1 MTMTTATTILLCLA
15 TAARAALAVSGG
27 DHAPAYNASVRP
39 LVIWH
44 GMGDS
49 ANSSGMADF
58 AERIREMHPGIFVHS
73 VRLADDEKDDQRAGF
88 VCPFCAGAEQVLTH
102 HCAPASSGMLM
113 NRSHTPPHSSPTSP
127 SCGTATTRSAFRRVC
142 YSAPVADLIRR

>member
-1 MTMTTATTILLCLA
+1 MGASVDRGRCAKCGAGRISALSAAASCLSPTAMTMTTATTLLLCLA
-15 TAARAALAVSGG
+15 TAARAALAVSDGG
-27 DHAPAYNASVRP
+27 YAPAYNASVRP

-49 ANSSGMADF
+49 ANSSGMAGF

-88 VCPFCAGAEQVLTH
+88 VCPFSAGAEQVLTH
-102 HCAPASSGMLM
+102 HCPPASSGM
-113 NRSHTPPHSSPTSP
+113 
-127 SCGTATTRSAFRRVC
+127 
-142 YSAPVADLIRR
+142 